1 MPLRAK
7 PHSSVLRKVLRIL
20 LCPGFWKSI
29 QNKKLFGLYAHHPI
43 CCVFLVSLS
52 QFMALELLAPSQ
64 GLLGELPQHL
74 FFPFKNLITVMQAV
88 VLKPV
93 PAR

>member
-1 MPLRAK
+1 
-7 PHSSVLRKVLRIL
+7 
-20 LCPGFWKSI
+20 
-29 QNKKLFGLYAHHPI
+29 
-43 CCVFLVSLS
+43 
-52 QFMALELLAPSQ
+52 MALELIAPSQ

-93 PAR
+93 PAL